1 MPVARMVSTMTLL
14 EVCFLPML
22 YFERKYVSL
31 HPGLVRVA
39 SFSLLGW
46 LCGNSGTMLW
56 HIRAL
61 WGGMMS

>member
-1 MPVARMVSTMTLL
+1 MTLL

-56 HIRAL
+56 HIMGLPANRGHVVGL
-61 WGGMMS
+61 PSV